1 MSRLTTLI
9 VDDEPM
15 ARERIA
21 GLLAQEPDVE
31 VVGQCSDG
39 MQAVSAIQQLAP
51 ELVFLDVQMPAVDGF
66 GVIRQVG
73 AERMPLVVFVTA
85 YDEYAL
91 QAFEVHALD
100 YLLKP
105 FGRDRFRQCLAHARQ
120 LRDRHRAGELGK
132 SLMALV
138 HDVKPEQRRQERLVV
153 KSGGRVFFVRTDDIV
168 WIEAAGN
175 YVRLHL
181 KEQSHLFRETM
192 NQMESRLDPE
202 RFFRIHRSRIVNT
215 EHIKEL
221 QPWLNGE
228 YVVVLQNGTELRLS
242 RSYRERLEERLARV

>member
-1 MSRLTTLI
+1 
-9 VDDEPM
+9 
-15 ARERIA
+15 
-21 GLLAQEPDVE
+21 
-31 VVGQCSDG
+31 
-39 MQAVSAIQQLAP
+39 
-51 ELVFLDVQMPAVDGF
+51 
-66 GVIRQVG
+66 
-73 AERMPLVVFVTA
+73 
-85 YDEYAL
+85 
-91 QAFEVHALD
+91 
-100 YLLKP
+100 
-105 FGRDRFRQCLAHARQ
+105 
-120 LRDRHRAGELGK
+120 
-132 SLMALV
+132 MALV
-138 HDVKPEQRRQERLVV
+138 QDVKPEHQRRPDRLVV

-181 KEQSHLFRETM
+181 RDQSHLFRETM